1 MSGALQDK
9 SEPLLTSQPHAP
21 SDSTAVHSTAGHP
34 TTIADAH
41 GLVHTIGI
49 LLRNRPLLFVVAFG
63 CLGGLL
69 FGYDIGVMGAA
80 HCLTRM
86 TTAPVTLQPSPSSCL
101 PPAPPFSVLLL
112 LGGVIVLDGFRQQFG
127 YPLLVQG
134 VEDDASTSAS
144 LAWLVS
150 VFPLCCAATAIVS
163 GTLSDVLSRRYS
175 VLLGAVLFTVGGA
188 IQAFSSS
195 HSTLLF
201 GRVLGGFAIGILS
214 TIIPIYNAELS
225 APDVRGIMN
234 TLFQLAITIGI
245 LVAFAFNLLTR
256 YAGDEGG
263 WRWSLGMQSVLSA
276 VLVVGIGMLPES
288 PRWFMKKRREEE
300 ARAVLRRLRLV
311 QPVEPAA
318 VVEEEKAGAEGEASA
333 VGDGL
338 REGFFKPQPVHD
350 SLDAEVEEIRA
361 SIWEEEAAGVAAWSD
376 LIAPPMRLRLL
387 YGCGVQAMQQLTYIN
402 AVMYYSSII
411 FSAVGINPLV
421 ATAVTGLV
429 NVLATMFTISYV
441 DRLGRIPLL
450 LTGGAG
456 MMLSALLVA
465 CVSSLSAPVTAN
477 AGVSVSGLLI
487 VLLICS
493 FVISFGAR

>member
-1 MSGALQDK
+1 M
-9 SEPLLTSQPHAP
+9 
-21 SDSTAVHSTAGHP
+21 
-34 TTIADAH
+34 
-41 GLVHTIGI
+41 
-49 LLRNRPLLFVVAFG
+49 
-63 CLGGLL
+63 
-69 FGYDIGVMGAA
+69 
-80 HCLTRM
+80 
-86 TTAPVTLQPSPSSCL
+86 
-101 PPAPPFSVLLL
+101 
-112 LGGVIVLDGFRQQFG
+112 IVLDGFRQQFG

-134 VEDDASTSAS
+134 VEDDSSTSAS

-163 GTLSDVLSRRYS
+163 GSLSDVLSRRYS

-188 IQAFSSS
+188 FQALSSG

-225 APDVRGIMN
+225 APDIRGIMN
-234 TLFQLAITIGI
+234 TLFQLAITVGI
-245 LVAFAFNLLTR
+245 LFAFAFNLLTR
-256 YAGDEGG
+256 YTGGEEG

-276 VLVVGIGMLPES
+276 VLVLGIGLLPES
-288 PRWFMKKRREEE
+288 PRWLMKKKREGE
-300 ARAVLRRLRLV
+300 ARTVLKRLRV
-311 QPVEPAA
+311 VHPVERAE
-318 VVEEEKAGAEGEASA
+318 VVEEEKKAEGDEAADGGLGA
-333 VGDGL
+333 VGT
-338 REGFFKPQPVHD
+338 FFHPQPIHD
-350 SLDAEVEEIRA
+350 SIDLEVEEIRA
-361 SIWEEEAAGVAAWSD
+361 SIWEEEQAGVAAWSD

-387 YGCGVQAMQQLTYIN
+387 YGCGIQAMQQLTYIN

-411 FSAVGINPLV
+411 FSAVGISPLV

-429 NVLATMFTISYV
+429 NVLATVYTISYV

-456 MMLSALLVA
+456 MMLAALLVA

-477 AGVSVSGLLI
+477 AGPSLPGLLI

-493 FVISFGAR
+493 FVISFGARYPHTHRTAHSEAQPTVQRLLHRFPSSPLATISLLCAVGVRVDGSSQRNCSLWECAAKLCP